1 MEAKIK
7 YKRLYNWIFLVFA
20 ATLLAACGFHL
31 RGSDGSANLA
41 FSSIYIN
48 FPADSQTAARLKRL
62 IKGMKLTK
70 IVNNP
75 KEAEVILS
83 AISETKNKDY
93 LSLNAQ
99 GRVREYSLDYILEF
113 TARTPQGKILI
124 EPTKLSLRRTMTYN
138 DNEALSKENEELML
152 YKDMQFDMV
161 YQLLRRLSAIKMTA
175 VQEPEDQTKEKTLS
189 PDKPSEHQTETPD

>member
-1 MEAKIK
+1 MEAKMK
-7 YKRLYNWIFLVFA
+7 YKRFYNWIFLVCA
-20 ATLLAACGFHL
+20 ATLLVACGFHL
-31 RGSDGSANLA
+31 KGTNGTSDQLT
-41 FSSIYIN
+41 FSSIYID

-70 IVNNP
+70 LINNP

-83 AISETKNKDY
+83 AISEKKDKDY

-124 EPTKLSLRRTMTYN
+124 EPTKLNLRRTMTYN

-152 YKDMQFDMV
+152 YKDMQFDMA

-175 VQEPEDQTKEKTLS
+175 INGTDAPIKPDSASKQPEAQTGT
-189 PDKPSEHQTETPD
+189 TN

>member
-1 MEAKIK
+1 MK
-7 YKRLYNWIFLVFA
+7 YKRFYNWIFLLCA
-20 ATLLAACGFHL
+20 CTLLAACGFHL
-31 RGSDGSANLA
+31 RGINGTSDQLP
-41 FSSIYIN
+41 FSSIYID
-48 FPADSQTAARLKRL
+48 FPADSQTSARLKRL

-83 AISETKNKDY
+83 ALSEKKKKDY

-113 TARTPQGKILI
+113 IVKTPQGKILM
-124 EPTKLSLRRTMTYN
+124 EPTKLTLRRTMTYN

-152 YKDMQFDMV
+152 YKDMQYDMAN
-161 YQLLRRLSAIKMTA
+161 QLLRRLSSIK
-175 VQEPEDQTKEKTLS
+175 KTDIDGS
-189 PDKPSEHQTETPD
+189 GKQINDNSTGMDEQPGHQTGTDK